1 MEAAPRHV
9 RLLFP
14 LGIAILALQGWTLY
28 RLESRTTEASGPKT
42 PASAAAALSETTDR
56 SDALAATLTRIDA
69 RLAALEFD
77 AVRREDGMAANASP
91 TRTAAE
97 IPVGS
102 PAALAADRSLARLL
116 PGGSLTQEELQQVY
130 IGIGLQPADQRGAL
144 MAALSRAINDG
155 RVRIRP

>member
-1 MEAAPRHV
+1 MEAAARHT
-9 RLLFP
+9 RLLLS

-28 RLESRTTEASGPKT
+28 RVEGRTAETSPTIE
-42 PASAAAALSETTDR
+42 PASPSAAFSQTRDD

-77 AVRREDGMAANASP
+77 AARREGGAASTTSP

-102 PAALAADRSLARLL
+102 PAALAADRNLARLL
-116 PGGSLTQEELQQVY
+116 PGGSLTQEELQQLYV
-130 IGIGLQPADQRGAL
+130 GIGQQPADQRGAL

>member
-1 MEAAPRHV
+1 MQAAARHSP
-9 RLLFP
+9 LLLP

-28 RLESRTTEASGPKT
+28 RVESRTAEA
-42 PASAAAALSETTDR
+42 PATNAPTSASAALSETSDH
-56 SDALAATLTRIDA
+56 SDALSATLTRIDA

-77 AVRREDGMAANASP
+77 ATRRENGASSDVP
-91 TRTAAE
+91 PPRSTAE

-102 PAALAADRSLARLL
+102 PAALAADKNLARLL
-116 PGGSLTQEELQQVY
+116 PGGSLSQEELQQVY
-130 IGIGLQPADQRGAL
+130 IGIGQQPADQRGAL

>member
-1 MEAAPRHV
+1 MEAVTQHSRG
-9 RLLFP
+9 LLS

-28 RLESRTTEASGPKT
+28 RVESRTTDA
-42 PASAAAALSETTDR
+42 PAANAPGSATVALAGIRHEP
-56 SDALAATLTRIDA
+56 DALAATLTRIDA

-77 AVRREDGMAANASP
+77 AVRNENGAKGNASP
-91 TRTAAE
+91 ARGAAE
-97 IPVGS
+97 IPLGS
-102 PAALAADRSLARLL
+102 PAALAADRNLARLL

-130 IGIGLQPADQRGAL
+130 VGIGLQPADQRGAL

>member
-14 LGIAILALQGWTLY
+14 LGIAILALQAWTLY
-28 RLESRTTEASGPKT
+28 RVESRSTEASGPKT
-42 PASAAAALSETTDR
+42 PASAAAALSETRDR

-77 AVRREDGMAANASP
+77 AARRENGMAANASP

-102 PAALAADRSLARLL
+102 PAALAADRNLARLL

-130 IGIGLQPADQRGAL
+130 IGIGQQPADQRGAL